1 MSRIAFITLAL
12 GLATA
17 LPIPGAAQ
25 RPSRTATRSRAPR
38 APRAPRPPRPQRA
51 ARASEPAAITIPYQ
65 RFALKNGL
73 TLLVHEDHKAPIV
86 AVNIWY
92 HVGSKNERPGRTGFA
107 HLFEHLMFNG
117 SEHFNDDYFR
127 PFERIGATDQNG
139 TTNNDRTNYFENVPT
154 NAIDVAL
161 WMESDRMG
169 HLLGAIDT
177 AKLNEQ
183 RGVVQNEKRQ
193 GENQPYGKV
202 NLLMTEGTYP
212 AGHPYSWSVI
222 GSMEDLN
229 AASVND
235 VKDWFR
241 TYYGPNNAV
250 IVLAGDITPATAR
263 QKVEQFFGDIPA
275 TPPIAKQ
282 ETWIARRTGS
292 HREIMQDRV
301 PQARIYKE
309 WNIPEYGSADG
320 DYLDLV
326 TDVLAAGKTSRLY
339 KRLVY
344 DEQTATDVNAYV
356 DLREI
361 GGQLVIRATVKP
373 SGELARVERA
383 IDEELARFIQTGPT
397 ASELRRVKTQSR
409 ANFIRGIER
418 IGGFGGKSDV
428 LARNEVFTGSADHYL
443 VTERRI
449 ATATAGD
456 LKSAAARYL
465 SDGDWALE
473 VHPYP
478 TFEAAA
484 TGADR
489 TKLPDAG
496 TPPDARFPAIGRA
509 TLPNGLKIVLAERHS
524 IPQVQLTLLVDAGY
538 AADQFAAPGTASLT
552 LDMLDEGTTRRSAL
566 QISDTL
572 SQLGAQLST
581 SSQLDVSRVALSTL
595 KENVDPA
602 LDIFAD
608 VVLNPSF
615 PQADFQ
621 RQQRQRLAR
630 IQREKVQPVQM
641 ALRVFPQLLYGAN
654 HAYGNPLTGSG
665 TEQSV
670 TQMTRDDLVRFHRTW
685 FKPNHATLVIVGDVS
700 LAEIQPRLTRL
711 FSGWKAGDVPQK
723 NVGTVA
729 DQARPVVYILDR
741 PGAEQSVILAA
752 DLAAPKANPHEYAI
766 EAMTSL
772 LGGQFT
778 SRINMNLREGKH
790 WSYGAFTFIWDARG
804 QRPFIAYAPVQ
815 TDKTKES
822 MIEVDRE
829 LRGILGPRPVAADEL
844 AKAQA
849 NLTLTLPGNWE
860 TMDAVQGSLEQ
871 LVTFGLDDH
880 YYETYAQ
887 RVRALTI
894 PDAAGAAEETIRPDH
909 LVWVVVGDRSKI
921 EAGIRELNF
930 GEIRFLD
937 ADGKPLASR

>member
-1 MSRIAFITLAL
+1 MRSVVLVLTLA
-12 GLATA
+12 A
-17 LPIPGAAQ
+17 LVTPLAAQ
-25 RPSRTATRSRAPR
+25 TPPAPPQRPARAQARPR
-38 APRAPRPPRPQRA
+38 ARPEARAPRPA
-51 ARASEPAAITIPYQ
+51 DIVIPFQ
-65 RFALKNGL
+65 RFVLNNGL

-117 SEHFNDDYFR
+117 SEHFNDDFFR

-139 TTNNDRTNYFENVPT
+139 TTNEDRTNYFENVPT
-154 NAIDVAL
+154 SALDVAL

-169 HLLGAIDT
+169 HLLGAIDQPR
-177 AKLNEQ
+177 LDEQ

-202 NLLMTEGTYP
+202 DLLMTEGTYP
-212 AGHPYSWSVI
+212 VGHPYSWSVI

-229 AASVND
+229 AAKLDD
-235 VKDWFR
+235 VKQWFQ

-250 IVLAGDITPATAR
+250 IVLAGDIDAGTAR
-263 QKVEQFFGDIPA
+263 RKVEQYFGGIPPG
-275 TPPIAKQ
+275 PPITKQDVWVAK
-282 ETWIARRTGS
+282 RTGS
-292 HREIMQDRV
+292 HRQVMQDRV

-309 WNIPEYGSADG
+309 WNIPQFGSADA

-326 TDVLAAGKTSRLY
+326 TDVLAQGKTSRLY
-339 KRLVY
+339 RRLVY
-344 DEQTATDVNAYV
+344 DDQSATDVIAYV

-361 GGQLVIRATVKP
+361 GGQLVIRATAKP
-373 SGELARVERA
+373 GGDLARVERA
-383 IDEELARFIQTGPT
+383 IDEELARFVQAGPT
-397 ASELRRVKTQSR
+397 PSELRRVKTQSR

-428 LARNEVFTGSADHYL
+428 LAMNEVYAGSADHYQ
-443 VTERRI
+443 VTRRRVAA
-449 ATATAGD
+449 ATAAD
-456 LKSAAARYL
+456 LRGAAARWL
-465 SDGDWALE
+465 TDGEFVIE

-478 TFEAAA
+478 SLETTASAV
-484 TGADR
+484 DR
-489 TKLPDAG
+489 SKLPDAG
-496 TPPDARFPAIGRA
+496 TPPEARFPAMARA

-524 IPQVQLTLLVDAGY
+524 IPQVNLALLVDAGY
-538 AADQFAAPGTASLT
+538 AADQFGLPGTASLA
-552 LDMLDEGTTRRSAL
+552 LDMLDEGTTKLTAL

-572 SQLGAQLST
+572 QQLGAQLAT
-581 SSQLDVSRVALSTL
+581 GSQLDVSRVALSVL
-595 KENVDPA
+595 KDNLDPA

-608 VVLNPSF
+608 VILNPSF
-615 PQADFQ
+615 PQADFE

-641 ALRVFPQLLYGAN
+641 ALRVFPRLLYGAG

-665 TEQSV
+665 TEESV
-670 TQMTRDDLVRFHRTW
+670 GRLTREDLARFHRTW

-700 LAEIQPRLTRL
+700 LAEIQPRLARL
-711 FSGWKAGDVPQK
+711 FSRWQAGDVPQK
-723 NVGTVA
+723 NIGTVA
-729 DQARPVVYILDR
+729 DQPKPVVYLIDR

-752 DLAAPKANPHEYAI
+752 DLAPPKANPHENAI
-766 EAMTSL
+766 EVMTSL

-778 SRINMNLREGKH
+778 SRVNMNLREDKH
-790 WSYGAFTFIWDARG
+790 WSYGAFTFTWDARG

-822 MIEVDRE
+822 MVEVDRE
-829 LRGILGPRPVAADEL
+829 LRGILGPRPIQADEL
-844 AKAQA
+844 SKAQA

-860 TMDAVQGSLEQ
+860 TMDAVQGSIEQ

-880 YYETYAQ
+880 YYDSYAQ
-887 RVRALTI
+887 RVRALKVA
-894 PDAAGAAEETIRPDH
+894 DAVAAAQEAIRPDH
-909 LVWVVVGDRSKI
+909 LVWVIVGDRAKI
-921 EAGIRELNF
+921 EQGIRELNF

-937 ADGKPLASR
+937 ADGKPLAVAR

>member
-1 MSRIAFITLAL
+1 MSRLAFLALAL
-12 GLATA
+12 GVAAAFPAT
-17 LPIPGAAQ
+17 AQ
-25 RPSRTATRSRAPR
+25 RPARATRARVRVAVPAPI
-38 APRAPRPPRPQRA
+38 A
-51 ARASEPAAITIPYQ
+51 IPYQ
-65 RFALKNGL
+65 RFVLKNGL

-117 SEHFNDDYFR
+117 SEHFNDDYFQ

-139 TTNNDRTNYFENVPT
+139 TTNEDRTNYFENVPT
-154 NAIDVAL
+154 TALDIAL

-169 HLLGAIDT
+169 HLLGVIDT
-177 AKLNEQ
+177 ARVNEQ

-229 AASVND
+229 AASVDD
-235 VKDWFR
+235 VKEWFR

-250 IVLAGDITPATAR
+250 IVVAGDITPATAR
-263 QKVEQFFGDIPA
+263 QKVEQYFGDIPA

-282 ETWIARRTGS
+282 ETWVARRTGS

-309 WNIPEYGSADG
+309 WNIPEYGSADA

-344 DEQTATDVNAYV
+344 DEQIATDVAAYV

-361 GGQLVIRATVKP
+361 GGQLVIRATAKP
-373 SGELARVERA
+373 GGDLARVERA
-383 IDEELARFIQTGPT
+383 VDEEVARFIQSGPT
-397 ASELRRVKTQSR
+397 AGELRRVKTQSR
-409 ANFIRGIER
+409 ASFIRGIER

-449 ATATAGD
+449 AAATAGD
-456 LKSAAARYL
+456 LKSAAARWL
-465 SDGDWALE
+465 RDGDWTLE

-478 TFEAAA
+478 AFETA
-484 TGADR
+484 GSGVDR
-489 TKLPDAG
+489 TKLPEAG
-496 TPPDARFPAIGRA
+496 TPPDARFPAIARA
-509 TLPNGLKIVLAERHS
+509 TLPNGLKVVLAERHS
-524 IPQVQLTLLVDAGY
+524 IPQVNLTLLVDAGY
-538 AADQFAAPGTASLT
+538 AADQFAAPGTASLA
-552 LDMLDEGTTRRSAL
+552 LDMLDEGTTRRTAL

-572 SQLGAQLST
+572 SQLGAQLFT

-595 KENVDPA
+595 KENLDPA

-641 ALRVFPQLLYGAN
+641 ALRVFPQLLYGTN

-665 TEQSV
+665 TEASV
-670 TQMTRDDLVRFHRTW
+670 SAMTRDDLVRFHRTW

-700 LAEIQPRLTRL
+700 MAEIQPKLARL
-711 FSGWKAGDVPQK
+711 FSRWPGGAVPLK
-723 NVGTVA
+723 NVSTVA
-729 DQARPVVYILDR
+729 DQPRPLVYILDR

-752 DLAAPKANPHEYAI
+752 DLAAPKANAHEYAI

-778 SRINMNLREGKH
+778 SRINMNLREAKH
-790 WSYGAFTFIWDARG
+790 WSYGAFTLIWDARG

-829 LRGILGPRPVAADEL
+829 LRGILGPKPVSADEL
-844 AKAQA
+844 TKAQA
-849 NLTLTLPGNWE
+849 NLTLTLPGTWE

-887 RVRALTI
+887 RVRALTV
-894 PDAAGAAEETIRPDH
+894 PDAAGAAQETIRPDH
-909 LVWVVVGDRSKI
+909 LVWVVVGDRAKI

-937 ADGKPLASR
+937 ADGKPLAAR

>member
-1 MSRIAFITLAL
+1 MSRLAFLALAL
-12 GLATA
+12 GVAAAFPAT
-17 LPIPGAAQ
+17 AQ
-25 RPSRTATRSRAPR
+25 RPA
-38 APRAPRPPRPQRA
+38 RAPRPRVRVA
-51 ARASEPAAITIPYQ
+51 GPAPITIPYQ
-65 RFALKNGL
+65 RFILKNGL

-117 SEHFNDDYFR
+117 SEHFNDDYFQ

-139 TTNNDRTNYFENVPT
+139 TTNEDRTNYFENVPT
-154 NAIDVAL
+154 TALDIAL

-169 HLLGAIDT
+169 HLLGVIDT
-177 AKLNEQ
+177 ARVNEQ
-183 RGVVQNEKRQ
+183 RGVVQNEKRE

-202 NLLMTEGTYP
+202 DLLMTEGTYP

-229 AASVND
+229 AASVDD
-235 VKDWFR
+235 VKEWFR

-250 IVLAGDITPATAR
+250 IVLAGDITPDVAR
-263 QKVEQFFGDIPA
+263 QKVEQYFGDIPA

-282 ETWIARRTGS
+282 ATWIARRTGA
-292 HREIMQDRV
+292 HRELMQDRV

-309 WNIPEYGSADG
+309 WNIPEYGAADA

-344 DEQTATDVNAYV
+344 DEQIATDVSAYV

-361 GGQLVIRATVKP
+361 GGQLVIRATAKP
-373 SGELARVERA
+373 GGDLGRVEHA
-383 IDEELARFIQTGPT
+383 LDQELARFIQSGPT

-443 VTERRI
+443 VTQRRI
-449 ATATAGD
+449 AGATAAD
-456 LKSAAARYL
+456 LKSAAARWL
-465 SDGDWALE
+465 SDGEWALE

-478 TFEAAA
+478 AFEAAA
-484 TGADR
+484 NGADR
-489 TKLPDAG
+489 TKLPEAG
-496 TPPDARFPAIGRA
+496 TPPDARFPAIARA

-524 IPQVQLTLLVDAGY
+524 IPQVNLTLLLDAGY
-538 AADQFAAPGTASLT
+538 AADQFAAPGTASLA
-552 LDMLDEGTTRRSAL
+552 LDMLDEGTTKRTAL

-572 SQLGAQLST
+572 SQLGAQLFT
-581 SSQLDVSRVALSTL
+581 SSQLDVSRVALSSL
-595 KENVDPA
+595 KENLDPA

-641 ALRVFPQLLYGAN
+641 ALRVFPQLLYGTN

-665 TEQSV
+665 TEESV
-670 TQMTRDDLVRFHRTW
+670 SRMTRDDLVRFHRAW

-700 LAEIQPRLTRL
+700 LAEIQPKLSRL
-711 FSGWKAGDVPQK
+711 FSRWQRGDVPQK
-723 NVGTVA
+723 NVSTVA
-729 DQARPVVYILDR
+729 DQQKPLVFILDR

-752 DLAAPKANPHEYAI
+752 DLAPPKANPHEYAI

-778 SRINMNLREGKH
+778 SRVNMNLREAKH
-790 WSYGAFTFIWDARG
+790 WSYGAFTFVWDARG

-829 LRGILGPRPVAADEL
+829 LRGILGPRPVTPDEL

-871 LVTFGLDDH
+871 MVTFGLDDH

-894 PDAAGAAEETIRPDH
+894 PDAATAAQDAIRPDH
-909 LVWVVVGDRSKI
+909 LVWVVVGDRAKI
-921 EAGIRELNF
+921 EPGIRELNF

-937 ADGKPLASR
+937 ADGKPLASRE

>member
-1 MSRIAFITLAL
+1 MSRIAFFTLAL
-12 GLATA
+12 GLV
-17 LPIPGAAQ
+17 AASAPAQ
-25 RPSRTATRSRAPR
+25 QSTQAPARA
-38 APRAPRPPRPQRA
+38 RPPRT
-51 ARASEPAAITIPYQ
+51 ASSAPAAITIPYQ
-65 RFALKNGL
+65 RFVLTNGL
-73 TLLVHEDHKAPIV
+73 TLLVHEDRKAPIV

-117 SEHFNDDYFR
+117 SEHYNDDYFQ

-139 TTNNDRTNYFENVPT
+139 TTNEDRTNYFQNVPT
-154 NAIDVAL
+154 SALDVAL

-169 HLLGAIDT
+169 HLLGAIDL
-177 AKLNEQ
+177 AKLDEQ

-193 GENQPYGKV
+193 GENEPYGKV
-202 NLLMTEGTYP
+202 DILMTEGTYP
-212 AGHPYSWSVI
+212 VGHPYSWSVI
-222 GSMEDLN
+222 GSMADLD
-229 AASVND
+229 AAKLDD
-235 VKDWFR
+235 VKEWFR

-250 IVLAGDITPATAR
+250 IVLAGDIDPETAR
-263 QKVEQFFGDIPA
+263 RKVEQYFGDIPA
-275 TPPIAKQ
+275 APPIAGQ
-282 ETWIARRTGS
+282 DAWIARRTGS
-292 HREIMQDRV
+292 HRQVMQDRV

-309 WNIPEYGSADG
+309 WNIPEYGSADA

-326 TDVLAAGKTSRLY
+326 TDVLAQGKTSRLY

-344 DEQTATDVNAYV
+344 DEQIATDVIAYV

-361 GGQLVIRATVKP
+361 GGQLVIRATARP
-373 SGELARVERA
+373 GGDLARVERA
-383 IDEELARFIQTGPT
+383 INEELARFVQSGPT
-397 ASELRRVKTQSR
+397 ASELRRIKTQSR

-428 LARNEVFTGSADHYL
+428 LARNEVFRGNADHYL
-443 VTERRI
+443 VTQRRLAA
-449 ATATAGD
+449 ATAAD
-456 LKSAAARYL
+456 LRSAAARWL
-465 SDGDWALE
+465 SDGEWVLE

-478 TFEAAA
+478 AFGTTAS
-484 TGADR
+484 GADR
-489 TKLPDAG
+489 SKLPEAG
-496 TPPDARFPAIGRA
+496 TPPEARFPAVARA
-509 TLPNGLKIVLAERHS
+509 TLPNGLKIVLAERRS
-524 IPQVQLTLLVDAGY
+524 IPQVNMTLLVDAGY

-552 LDMLDEGTTRRSAL
+552 LDMLDEGTTRLNAL
-566 QISDTL
+566 RISDTL
-572 SQLGAQLST
+572 LQLGAQLGT
-581 SSQLDVSRVALSTL
+581 GSQLDVSRVVLSTI
-595 KENVDPA
+595 KETLDPA

-641 ALRVFPQLLYGAN
+641 ALRVFPQLLYGTN

-665 TEQSV
+665 TEASV
-670 TQMTRDDLVRFHRTW
+670 SGMTREDLVRFHRTW

-700 LAEIQPRLTRL
+700 LAAIQPKLTRV
-711 FSGWKAGDVPQK
+711 FSRWQSGDVPQK
-723 NVGTVA
+723 NVRTVA
-729 DQARPVVYILDR
+729 DQPRPLIYILDR
-741 PGAEQSVILAA
+741 PGAEQSTILAA
-752 DLAAPKANPHEYAI
+752 NLAAPKANPREYAI

-778 SRINMNLREGKH
+778 SRVNMNLREGKH
-790 WSYGAFTFIWDARG
+790 WSYGAFTLIWDARG

-829 LRGILGPRPVAADEL
+829 LRGILGPRPVTADEL
-844 AKAQA
+844 TKAQA

-860 TMDAVQGSLEQ
+860 TMGAVQGSLEQ
-871 LVTFGLDDH
+871 MVTYGLDDR
-880 YYETYAQ
+880 YFETYAQ
-887 RVRALTI
+887 RVRGLTI
-894 PDAAGAAEETIRPDH
+894 PDAAAAAQETIRPDH

-921 EAGIRELNF
+921 EAGIRELNW

>member
-1 MSRIAFITLAL
+1 MSRIALLALAL
-12 GLATA
+12 GVVAA
-17 LPIPGAAQ
+17 LPAPAQ
-25 RPSRTATRSRAPR
+25 RATRARPR
-38 APRAPRPPRPQRA
+38 
-51 ARASEPAAITIPYQ
+51 ARASARATARSSQPAPIVIPYQ
-65 RFALKNGL
+65 RFVLKNGL

-117 SEHFNDDYFR
+117 SEHFNDDYFQ

-139 TTNNDRTNYFENVPT
+139 TTNEDRTNYFENVPT
-154 NAIDVAL
+154 TALDIAL

-169 HLLGAIDT
+169 HLLGVIDT
-177 AKLNEQ
+177 ARVNEQ

-202 NLLMTEGTYP
+202 DLLMAEATYP
-212 AGHPYSWSVI
+212 PGHPYSWTVI
-222 GSMEDLN
+222 GSMEDLD
-229 AASVND
+229 AAKVDD
-235 VKDWFR
+235 VKEWFR

-250 IVLAGDITPATAR
+250 IVLAGDITPETAR
-263 QKVEQFFGDIPA
+263 QKVEQYFGNIPA

-282 ETWIARRTGS
+282 ETWIAKRTGS
-292 HREIMQDRV
+292 HRQVMQDRV

-309 WNIPEYGSADG
+309 WNIPPFGSQDH
-320 DYLDLV
+320 DYLDQLV
-326 TDVLAAGKTSRLY
+326 TAVLAQGKTSRLY
-339 KRLVY
+339 RRLVY
-344 DEQTATDVNAYV
+344 DEQIATDVVSYV
-356 DLREI
+356 DSREI
-361 GGQLVIRATVKP
+361 GSQFVIRATVKP
-373 SGELARVERA
+373 GGDLTRVERA
-383 IDEELARFIQTGPT
+383 IDAELARFNGSGPT
-397 ASELRRVKTQSR
+397 PSELRRVKTQAR
-409 ANFIRGIER
+409 ANFIRGVER

-428 LARNEVFTGSADHYL
+428 LAINEVYAGNADNYL
-443 VTERRI
+443 VTEQRVAA
-449 ATATAGD
+449 ATAAD
-456 LKSAAARYL
+456 LRGAAARWL
-465 SDGDWALE
+465 SDGDYALE

-478 TFEAAA
+478 ELVASASDV
-484 TGADR
+484 DR
-489 TKLPDAG
+489 SKLPDAG
-496 TPPDARFPAIGRA
+496 TPPDARFPALERA
-509 TLPNGLKIVLAERHS
+509 TLPNGLKIVLAQRHS
-524 IPQVQLTLLVDAGY
+524 IPQVNLALLVDAGY
-538 AADQFAAPGTASLT
+538 AADQFGAPGTASLA
-552 LDMLDEGTTRRSAL
+552 LDMLDEGTTKRTAL

-572 SQLGAQLST
+572 AQLGAQLFT
-581 SSQLDVSRVALSTL
+581 SSQLDISRVGLSTL
-595 KENVDPA
+595 KDNLDPA
-602 LDIFAD
+602 LDIFAE
-608 VVLNPSF
+608 VILHPSF

-630 IQREKVQPVQM
+630 IQREKVQPVSM
-641 ALRVFPQLLYGAN
+641 ALRVFPGLLYGAR

-670 TQMTRDDLVRFHRTW
+670 SAMTRDDLARFQRTW

-700 LAEIQPRLTRL
+700 LREIQPKLTRL
-711 FSGWKAGDVPQK
+711 FSGWPSGDVPQK
-723 NVGTVA
+723 NIGTVL
-729 DQARPVVYILDR
+729 DQPKPIVYILDR

-766 EAMTSL
+766 ESMTSL

-778 SRINMNLREGKH
+778 SRVNMNLREAKH

-822 MIEVDRE
+822 MVEVDRE
-829 LRGILGPRPVAADEL
+829 LRGILGSRPIDAGEL
-844 AKAQA
+844 SKAQA

-860 TMDAVQGSLEQ
+860 TMDAVAGSIEQ
-871 LVTFGLDDH
+871 LVTFGLDDR
-880 YYETYAQ
+880 YFDTYAQ
-887 RVRALTI
+887 RIRSLTI
-894 PDAAGAAEETIRPDH
+894 PDATTAAAETIRPDH

>member
-1 MSRIAFITLAL
+1 MRRMALQTLLL
-12 GLATA
+12 GFVAASTM
-17 LPIPGAAQ
+17 PAQ
-25 RPSRTATRSRAPR
+25 RPPQKPHATQTRGS
-38 APRAPRPPRPQRA
+38 A
-51 ARASEPAAITIPYQ
+51 AQPAAITIPYQ
-65 RFALKNGL
+65 RFILKNGL

-117 SEHFNDDYFR
+117 SEHFNDDYFQ

-139 TTNNDRTNYFENVPT
+139 TTNEDRTNYFENVPT
-154 NAIDVAL
+154 TALDIAL

-169 HLLGAIDT
+169 HLLGVIDT
-177 AKLNEQ
+177 GRVNEQ
-183 RGVVQNEKRQ
+183 RGVVQNEKRE

-202 NLLMTEGTYP
+202 DLLMTEGTYP

-229 AASVND
+229 AASVDD
-235 VKDWFR
+235 VKEWFR

-250 IVLAGDITPATAR
+250 IVLAGDITPDVAR
-263 QKVEQFFGDIPA
+263 QKVEQYFGDIPA

-282 ETWIARRTGS
+282 ATWIARRTGA
-292 HREIMQDRV
+292 HRELMQDRV

-309 WNIPEYGSADG
+309 WNVPEYGAADA

-344 DEQTATDVNAYV
+344 DEQIATDVSAYV

-361 GGQLVIRATVKP
+361 GGQLVIRATAKP
-373 SGELARVERA
+373 GGDLGRVEHA
-383 IDEELARFIQTGPT
+383 IDQELARFIQSGPT

-428 LARNEVFTGSADHYL
+428 LARNEVFTGSAAHYL
-443 VTERRI
+443 VTQRRI
-449 ATATAGD
+449 AGATAAD
-456 LKSAAARYL
+456 LKSAAARWL
-465 SDGDWALE
+465 SDGEWALE

-478 TFEAAA
+478 AFEAAA
-484 TGADR
+484 NGADR
-489 TKLPDAG
+489 TKLPEAG
-496 TPPDARFPAIGRA
+496 TPTGARFPAIARA

-524 IPQVQLTLLVDAGY
+524 IPQVNLTLLLDAGF
-538 AADQFAAPGTASLT
+538 AADQFSAPGTASLA
-552 LDMLDEGTTRRSAL
+552 LDMLVEGTVKRTAL

-572 SQLGAQLST
+572 SQLG
-581 SSQLDVSRVALSTL
+581 VPRVALSSL
-595 KENVDPA
+595 KENLDPA

-641 ALRVFPQLLYGAN
+641 ALRVFPQLLYGTN

-665 TEQSV
+665 TEASV
-670 TQMTRDDLVRFHRTW
+670 SGMTRDDLVRFHRSW
-685 FKPNHATLVIVGDVS
+685 FKPNHATLVVVGDVS
-700 LAEIQPRLTRL
+700 MAEIQPKLTRL
-711 FSGWKAGDVPQK
+711 FSRWQAGVVPQK
-723 NVGTVA
+723 NVSTVA
-729 DQARPVVYILDR
+729 DQPRPLVYILDR

-752 DLAAPKANPHEYAI
+752 DLAAPKANPREYAI
-766 EAMTSL
+766 DAMTSL

-778 SRINMNLREGKH
+778 PRVNMNLREG
-790 WSYGAFTFIWDARG
+790 
-804 QRPFIAYAPVQ
+804 
-815 TDKTKES
+815 
-822 MIEVDRE
+822 
-829 LRGILGPRPVAADEL
+829 
-844 AKAQA
+844 
-849 NLTLTLPGNWE
+849 
-860 TMDAVQGSLEQ
+860 
-871 LVTFGLDDH
+871 
-880 YYETYAQ
+880 
-887 RVRALTI
+887 
-894 PDAAGAAEETIRPDH
+894 
-909 LVWVVVGDRSKI
+909 
-921 EAGIRELNF
+921 
-930 GEIRFLD
+930 
-937 ADGKPLASR
+937 

>member
-1 MSRIAFITLAL
+1 MSRIAFWTLAL

-17 LPIPGAAQ
+17 LPTPGTAQ
-25 RPSRTATRSRAPR
+25 RPSRIATR
-38 APRAPRPPRPQRA
+38 RPA
-51 ARASEPAAITIPYQ
+51 ARSSAPAPITIPYQ
-65 RFALKNGL
+65 RFVLKNGL

-117 SEHFNDDYFR
+117 SEHFNDDYFQ

-139 TTNNDRTNYFENVPT
+139 TTNEDRTNYFENVPT
-154 NAIDVAL
+154 NALDVAL

-177 AKLNEQ
+177 AKVNEQ

-202 NLLMTEGTYP
+202 DNLMTEGTYP
-212 AGHPYSWSVI
+212 AGHPYSWTVI

-229 AASVND
+229 AASVED
-235 VKDWFR
+235 VKQWFR

-250 IVLAGDITPATAR
+250 IVLAGDITPETAR

-282 ETWIARRTGS
+282 ETWIAPRTGS

-309 WNIPEYGSADG
+309 WNIPEYGSADA

-344 DEQTATDVNAYV
+344 DEQIATDVAAYV

-361 GGQLVIRATVKP
+361 GGQLVIRATAKP
-373 SGELARVERA
+373 GGDLARVERA

-449 ATATAGD
+449 AAATAGD
-456 LKSAAARYL
+456 LKSAATRWL
-465 SDGDWALE
+465 RDGEWVLE

-478 TFEAAA
+478 TFETAAS
-484 TGADR
+484 GADR

-496 TPPDARFPAIGRA
+496 TPPDARFPAIARA
-509 TLPNGLKIVLAERHS
+509 ALPNGLKIVLAERHS

-538 AADQFAAPGTASLT
+538 AADQFAAPGTASLA
-552 LDMLDEGTTRRSAL
+552 LDMLDEGTTRRTAL

-572 SQLGAQLST
+572 SQLGAQLFT

-595 KENVDPA
+595 KENLDPA
-602 LDIFAD
+602 LDVFAD
-608 VVLNPSF
+608 VLLNPSF

-641 ALRVFPQLLYGAN
+641 ALRVFPQLLYGAK

-665 TEQSV
+665 TEASV
-670 TQMTRDDLVRFHRTW
+670 SAMTRDDLARFHRTW

-700 LAEIQPRLTRL
+700 MAEIQPKLTRL
-711 FSGWKAGDVPQK
+711 FSSWRSGDVPQK
-723 NVGTVA
+723 NVSTVA
-729 DQARPVVYILDR
+729 DQPRPLVYILDR

-752 DLAAPKANPHEYAI
+752 DLAAPKANPREYAI

-778 SRINMNLREGKH
+778 SRVNMNLREAKH

-829 LRGILGPRPVAADEL
+829 LRGILGPRPVTADEL

-894 PDAAGAAEETIRPDH
+894 PDAAGAAQETIRPDH
-909 LVWVVVGDRSKI
+909 LVWVIVGDRSKI

-930 GEIRFLD
+930 GEIKFLD
-937 ADGKPLASR
+937 ADGKPLAAR

>member
-1 MSRIAFITLAL
+1 MSRMAFVAL
-12 GLATA
+12 SLGVAA
-17 LPIPGAAQ
+17 AFPAPGAAQ
-25 RPSRTATRSRAPR
+25 RPSRPVSRARVQRPAR
-38 APRAPRPPRPQRA
+38 APERAPIA
-51 ARASEPAAITIPYQ
+51 IPYQ
-65 RFALKNGL
+65 RFVLKNGL

-117 SEHFNDDYFR
+117 SEHFNDDYFQ

-139 TTNNDRTNYFENVPT
+139 TTNEDRTNYFENVPT
-154 NAIDVAL
+154 SALDIAL

-169 HLLGAIDT
+169 HLLGVIDT
-177 AKLNEQ
+177 ARVNEQ

-193 GENQPYGKV
+193 GENEPFGKV
-202 NLLMTEGTYP
+202 DLLMTEATYP

-229 AASVND
+229 AASVDD
-235 VKDWFR
+235 VKEWFR

-250 IVLAGDITPATAR
+250 IVLAGDITPDIAR
-263 QKVEQFFGDIPA
+263 QKVEQYFGDIPA

-282 ETWIARRTGS
+282 ATWIAKRTGS
-292 HREIMQDRV
+292 HRELMQDRV

-309 WNIPEYGSADG
+309 WNIPEYGAADA

-344 DEQTATDVNAYV
+344 DEQTATDVSAYV

-361 GGQLVIRATVKP
+361 GGQLVIRATAKP
-373 SGELARVERA
+373 GGDLGRVERA
-383 IDEELARFIQTGPT
+383 IDQELARFIQSGPT

-443 VTERRI
+443 VTQRRI
-449 ATATAGD
+449 ATATAAD
-456 LKSAAARYL
+456 LKSAASRWL
-465 SDGDWALE
+465 SDGEFALE

-478 TFEAAA
+478 AFEAAA
-484 TGADR
+484 SGADR
-489 TKLPDAG
+489 TKLPEAG
-496 TPPDARFPAIGRA
+496 TPPDARFPAIARA

-524 IPQVQLTLLVDAGY
+524 IPQVNLTLLLDAGY
-538 AADQFAAPGTASLT
+538 AADQFAAPGTASLA
-552 LDMLDEGTTRRSAL
+552 LDMLDEGTTKRTAL

-572 SQLGAQLST
+572 SQLGAQLFT
-581 SSQLDVSRVALSTL
+581 SSQLDVSRVALSSL
-595 KENVDPA
+595 KENLDPA

-641 ALRVFPQLLYGAN
+641 ALRVFPQLLYGTN

-665 TEQSV
+665 TEESV
-670 TQMTRDDLVRFHRTW
+670 SRMTRDDLVRFHRTW

-700 LAEIQPRLTRL
+700 LAEIQPKLARL
-711 FSGWKAGDVPQK
+711 FSRWQRGEVPQK

-729 DQARPVVYILDR
+729 DQQKPLVYILDR

-752 DLAAPKANPHEYAI
+752 DLAPPKANPHEYAI

-778 SRINMNLREGKH
+778 SRINMNLREAKH
-790 WSYGAFTFIWDARG
+790 WSYGAFTFVWDARG

-829 LRGILGPRPVAADEL
+829 LRGILGPRPVTADEL

-871 LVTFGLDDH
+871 MVTFGLDDH

-894 PDAAGAAEETIRPDH
+894 PDASGAAQEAIRPDH
-909 LVWVVVGDRSKI
+909 LVWVVVGDRAKI
-921 EAGIRELNF
+921 EPGIRELNF

>member
-17 LPIPGAAQ
+17 LPTPGTAQ
-25 RPSRTATRSRAPR
+25 RPARAATRRPAARTAAP
-38 APRAPRPPRPQRA
+38 A
-51 ARASEPAAITIPYQ
+51 APAAITIPYQ
-65 RFALKNGL
+65 RFVLKNGL

-117 SEHFNDDYFR
+117 SEHFNDDYFQ

-139 TTNNDRTNYFENVPT
+139 TTNEDRTNYFENVPT
-154 NAIDVAL
+154 NALDVAL

-169 HLLGAIDT
+169 HLVGVIDT
-177 AKLNEQ
+177 ARVNEQ

-193 GENQPYGKV
+193 GENEPYGKV
-202 NLLMTEGTYP
+202 DEVLTEGAYP
-212 AGHPYSWSVI
+212 PGHPYSWTVI

-229 AASVND
+229 AASVED
-235 VKDWFR
+235 VKNWFR

-250 IVLAGDITPATAR
+250 IVLAGDITPDVAR
-263 QKVEQFFGDIPA
+263 QKVEQYFGDIPA

-282 ETWIARRTGS
+282 STWIAKRTGT

-301 PQARIYKE
+301 PQARIYKQ
-309 WNIPEYGSADG
+309 WNIPEFGSADG

-344 DEQTATDVNAYV
+344 DEQIATDVIAFV

-361 GGQLVIRATVKP
+361 AGGLLIRATAKP
-373 SGELARVERA
+373 GGDLNRIERA
-383 IDEELARFIQTGPT
+383 IDDELAKFIRTGPT
-397 ASELRRVKTQSR
+397 PSELRRVKTQNR

-428 LARNEVFTGSADHYL
+428 LAINEVYAGSADHYQ
-443 VTERRI
+443 VTRQHI
-449 ATATAGD
+449 AGATAAD
-456 LKSAAARYL
+456 LRSAAARWL
-465 SDGDWALE
+465 SDGDLVVE

-478 TFEAAA
+478 SYDVVAS
-484 TGADR
+484 GADR
-489 TKLPDAG
+489 SKLPDAG
-496 TPPDARFPAIGRA
+496 TPPDARFPQVARA

-524 IPQVQLTLLVDAGY
+524 IPQVNLTLLLDAGY
-538 AADQFAAPGTASLT
+538 AADQFASPGTARMA
-552 LDMLDEGTTRRSAL
+552 LDMLDEGTTRRNAL

-572 SQLGAQLST
+572 SQLGAQLFT
-581 SSQLDVSRVALSTL
+581 SSQLDVSRVALSAMKDKL
-595 KENVDPA
+595 DPA

-608 VVLNPSF
+608 VVLNPAF

-621 RQQRQRLAR
+621 RQQRQTLAR

-665 TEQSV
+665 TEASV
-670 TQMTRDDLVRFHRTW
+670 SAMTRDDLVRFHRTW
-685 FKPNHATLVIVGDVS
+685 FKPNHATLVIVGDIT
-700 LAEIQPRLTRL
+700 LAEIQPKLARL
-711 FSGWKAGDVPQK
+711 FSGWKAGEVPQK
-723 NVGTVA
+723 NVSTVA
-729 DQARPVVYILDR
+729 DQPRPLVYILDR

-752 DLAAPKANPHEYAI
+752 DLAPPKANQHEYAI

-778 SRINMNLREGKH
+778 SRVNMNLREAKH
-790 WSYGAFTFIWDARG
+790 WSYGSFTFVWDARG

-829 LRGILGPRPVAADEL
+829 LRGILGPKPVTADEL

-871 LVTFGLDDH
+871 MVTFGLDDH
-880 YYETYAQ
+880 YFETYAQ
-887 RVRALTI
+887 RIRALTI
-894 PDAAGAAEETIRPDH
+894 PDAAGAAQEAIRPDH
-909 LVWVVVGDRSKI
+909 LVWVVVGDRAKI

-937 ADGKPLASR
+937 ADGKPLAAR

>member
-1 MSRIAFITLAL
+1 MSRIAFVALAL

-17 LPIPGAAQ
+17 LPAPGTAQ
-25 RPSRTATRSRAPR
+25 RPSRTATRSR
-38 APRAPRPPRPQRA
+38 PQRA
-51 ARASEPAAITIPYQ
+51 ARASAPAPITIPYQ
-65 RFALKNGL
+65 RFVLKNGL

-117 SEHFNDDYFR
+117 SEHFNDDYFQ

-139 TTNNDRTNYFENVPT
+139 TTNEDRTNYFENVPT
-154 NAIDVAL
+154 NALDVAL

-177 AKLNEQ
+177 AKVNEQ

-202 NLLMTEGTYP
+202 DDLMTEGTYP
-212 AGHPYSWSVI
+212 AGHPYSWTVI
-222 GSMEDLN
+222 GSMADLN
-229 AASVND
+229 AASVED
-235 VKDWFR
+235 VKEWFR

-250 IVLAGDITPATAR
+250 IALAGDITPETAR
-263 QKVEQFFGDIPA
+263 QKVEQFFGDIAA

-282 ETWIARRTGS
+282 STWIARRTGS

-309 WNIPEYGSADG
+309 WNIPEYGSADA

-344 DEQTATDVNAYV
+344 DEQIATDVNAYV

-361 GGQLVIRATVKP
+361 GGQLVVRATAKP
-373 SGELARVERA
+373 GGDLTRVERA
-383 IDEELARFIQTGPT
+383 IDAELARFIQTGPT

-409 ANFIRGIER
+409 ANFIRGVER

-443 VTERRI
+443 VTRRRI
-449 ATATAGD
+449 AAATAGD
-456 LKSAAARYL
+456 LKSAAARWL
-465 SDGDWALE
+465 SDGEWVLE

-478 TFEAAA
+478 TFETAAS
-484 TGADR
+484 GADR
-489 TKLPDAG
+489 SKLPDAG
-496 TPPDARFPAIGRA
+496 TPPDARFPAIARA

-524 IPQVQLTLLVDAGY
+524 IPQVQLTLLLDAGY
-538 AADQFAAPGTASLT
+538 AADQFAAPGTASLA
-552 LDMLDEGTTRRSAL
+552 LDMLDEGTTRRTAL

-572 SQLGAQLST
+572 SQLGAQLFT

-595 KENVDPA
+595 KENLDPA

-665 TEQSV
+665 TEASV
-670 TQMTRDDLVRFHRTW
+670 SGMTRDDLVRFQRTW

-700 LAEIQPRLTRL
+700 LAEIQPKLTRL
-711 FSGWKAGDVPQK
+711 FSGWRAGEVPQK
-723 NVGTVA
+723 NVSTVP
-729 DQARPVVYILDR
+729 DQPRPLVYILDR

-752 DLAAPKANPHEYAI
+752 DLAAPKANAREYAI

-778 SRINMNLREGKH
+778 SRVNMNLREAKH

-822 MIEVDRE
+822 MIEVDKE
-829 LRGILGPRPVAADEL
+829 LRGILGPRPVTADEL

-894 PDAAGAAEETIRPDH
+894 PDAAGAAQETIRPDH

>member
-1 MSRIAFITLAL
+1 MSRIALVSCAL
-12 GLATA
+12 GLAVA
-17 LPIPGAAQ
+17 LPAPAQ
-25 RPSRTATRSRAPR
+25 QSTRAPAR
-38 APRAPRPPRPQRA
+38 ARPPRT
-51 ARASEPAAITIPYQ
+51 ASSAPAAITIPYQ
-65 RFALKNGL
+65 RFVLTNGL
-73 TLLVHEDHKAPIV
+73 TLLVHEDRKAPIV

-117 SEHFNDDYFR
+117 SEHYNDDYFQ

-139 TTNNDRTNYFENVPT
+139 TTNEDRTNYFQNVPT
-154 NAIDVAL
+154 SALDVAL

-169 HLLGAIDT
+169 HLLGAIDL
-177 AKLNEQ
+177 AKLDEQ

-193 GENQPYGKV
+193 GENEPYGKV
-202 NLLMTEGTYP
+202 DILMTEGTYP
-212 AGHPYSWSVI
+212 VGHPYSWSVI
-222 GSMEDLN
+222 GSMADLD
-229 AASVND
+229 AAKLDD
-235 VKDWFR
+235 VKEWFR
-241 TYYGPNNAV
+241 AYYGPNNAV
-250 IVLAGDITPATAR
+250 IVLAGDIDPETAR
-263 QKVEQFFGDIPA
+263 RKVEQYFGDIPA
-275 TPPIAKQ
+275 APPIAKQ
-282 ETWIARRTGS
+282 DTWIARRTGS
-292 HREIMQDRV
+292 HRQAMQDRV
-301 PQARIYKE
+301 PQARLYKE
-309 WNIPEYGSADG
+309 WNIAEYGSADA

-326 TDVLAAGKTSRLY
+326 TDVLAQGKTSRLY

-344 DEQTATDVNAYV
+344 DEQIATDVIAYV

-361 GGQLVIRATVKP
+361 GGQLVIRATAKP
-373 SGELARVERA
+373 GGDLARVERA
-383 IDEELARFIQTGPT
+383 INEELARLIQSGPT
-397 ASELRRVKTQSR
+397 AGELRRIKTQSR

-428 LARNEVFTGSADHYL
+428 LARNEVFKGNADHHL
-443 VTERRI
+443 VTQRRI
-449 ATATAGD
+449 ASATAAD
-456 LKSAAARYL
+456 LRSAAARWL
-465 SDGDWALE
+465 SDGEWVLE

-478 TFEAAA
+478 AFGTTAS
-484 TGADR
+484 GADR
-489 TKLPDAG
+489 SKLPEAG
-496 TPPDARFPAIGRA
+496 TPPEARFPAVARA
-509 TLPNGLKIVLAERHS
+509 TLPNGLKIVLAERRS
-524 IPQVQLTLLVDAGY
+524 IPQVNMTLLVDAGY

-552 LDMLDEGTTRRSAL
+552 LDMLDEGTTRLNAL

-572 SQLGAQLST
+572 LQLGAQLGT
-581 SSQLDVSRVALSTL
+581 GSQLDVSRVVLSTI
-595 KENVDPA
+595 KETLDPA

-641 ALRVFPQLLYGAN
+641 ALRVFPQLLYGTN

-665 TEQSV
+665 TEASV
-670 TQMTRDDLVRFHRTW
+670 SGMTREDLVRFHRTW

-700 LAEIQPRLTRL
+700 LAAIQPKLTRV
-711 FSGWKAGDVPQK
+711 FSRWQSGDVPQK
-723 NVGTVA
+723 NVRTVA
-729 DQARPVVYILDR
+729 DQPRPLIYILDR
-741 PGAEQSVILAA
+741 PGAEQSTILAA
-752 DLAAPKANPHEYAI
+752 NLAAPKANPREYAI

-778 SRINMNLREGKH
+778 SRVNMNLREGKH
-790 WSYGAFTFIWDARG
+790 WSYGAFTLIWDARG

-829 LRGILGPRPVAADEL
+829 LRGILGPRPVTADEL
-844 AKAQA
+844 TKAQA

-860 TMDAVQGSLEQ
+860 TMGAVQGSLEQ
-871 LVTFGLDDH
+871 MVTYGLDDR
-880 YYETYAQ
+880 YFETYAQ
-887 RVRALTI
+887 RVRGLTI
-894 PDAAGAAEETIRPDH
+894 PDAAAAAQETIRPDH

-921 EAGIRELNF
+921 EAGIRELNW

>member
-1 MSRIAFITLAL
+1 MSRIAFVALAL

-17 LPIPGAAQ
+17 LPAPGTAQ
-25 RPSRTATRSRAPR
+25 RPSRTATRA
-38 APRAPRPPRPQRA
+38 RPQRA
-51 ARASEPAAITIPYQ
+51 ASASAPAPITIPYQ
-65 RFALKNGL
+65 RFVLKNGL

-117 SEHFNDDYFR
+117 SEHFNDDYFQ

-154 NAIDVAL
+154 TALDVAL

-177 AKLNEQ
+177 LKLNEQ

-202 NLLMTEGTYP
+202 NMLMTEGTYP

-222 GSMEDLN
+222 GSMEDLD
-229 AASVND
+229 AAKLDD
-235 VKDWFR
+235 VKEWFR

-250 IVLAGDITPATAR
+250 IVLAGDITAEIAR
-263 QKVEQFFGDIPA
+263 QKVERFFGDIPA

-282 ETWIARRTGS
+282 DVWISRRTGS
-292 HREIMQDRV
+292 HREVMQDRV
-301 PQARIYKE
+301 PQGRIYKE
-309 WNIPEYGSADG
+309 WNIPQFGSGDG

-344 DEQTATDVNAYV
+344 DEQVATDVVAYV

-361 GGQLVIRATVKP
+361 GGQLVIRATAKP
-373 SGELARVERA
+373 GGDLARVERA
-383 IDEELARFIQTGPT
+383 IDEELARFIKSGPT

-428 LARNEVFTGSADHYL
+428 LAVNEVYAGSADHYQ
-443 VTERRI
+443 VTRQRI
-449 ATATAGD
+449 AAATAAN
-456 LKSAAARYL
+456 LQSAAARWL
-465 SDGDWALE
+465 TDGDWTLE

-484 TGADR
+484 NGADR
-489 TKLPDAG
+489 TKLPDVG
-496 TPPDARFPAIGRA
+496 TPPDARFPAIARA

-524 IPQVQLTLLVDAGY
+524 IPQVNLTLLVDAGY
-538 AADQFAAPGTASLT
+538 AADQFAAPGTASLA
-552 LDMLDEGTTRRSAL
+552 LDMLDEGTTRRTAL

-572 SQLGAQLST
+572 SQLGANLGT
-581 SSQLDVSRVALSTL
+581 GSQLDVSSVQLSTL
-595 KENVDPA
+595 KENLDPS

-665 TEQSV
+665 TEASV
-670 TQMTRDDLVRFHRTW
+670 SGMTRDDLVRFHRTW

-700 LAEIQPRLTRL
+700 MAEIQPKLTRL
-711 FSGWKAGDVPQK
+711 FSRWQGGDVPQK
-723 NVGTVA
+723 NVSTVA
-729 DQARPVVYILDR
+729 DQPRPLVYILDR
-741 PGAEQSVILAA
+741 PGAEQSIIFAA
-752 DLAAPKANPHEYAI
+752 DLAPPKANPREYAI

-790 WSYGAFTFIWDARG
+790 WSYGAFTLVWDARG

-829 LRGILGPRPVAADEL
+829 LRGILGPRPVTADEL

-894 PDAAGAAEETIRPDH
+894 PDAAGAAQEAIRPDH
-909 LVWVVVGDRSKI
+909 LVWVVVGDRAKI

-937 ADGKPLASR
+937 ADGKPLASRE

>member
-1 MSRIAFITLAL
+1 VTLAL
-12 GLATA
+12 GLVAT
-17 LPIPGAAQ
+17 LPAPSGAQ
-25 RPSRTATRSRAPR
+25 RPSRTPARSRAVP
-38 APRAPRPPRPQRA
+38 PQRA
-51 ARASEPAAITIPYQ
+51 TRVAEAAPPAIVIPYQ
-65 RFALKNGL
+65 RFVLKNGL
-73 TLLVHEDHKAPIV
+73 TLLAHEDHKAPIV

-117 SEHFNDDYFR
+117 SEHFNDDYFQ

-154 NAIDVAL
+154 TALDVAL

-169 HLLGAIDT
+169 HLLGAIDS

-202 NLLMTEGTYP
+202 NMLMTEGTYP

-222 GSMEDLN
+222 GSMEDLD
-229 AASVND
+229 AAKLDD
-235 VKDWFR
+235 VKQWFR

-250 IVLAGDITPATAR
+250 IVLAGDIDVETAR
-263 QKVEQFFGDIPA
+263 RKVEQFFGDIPA

-282 ETWIARRTGS
+282 DVWIARRTGS
-292 HREIMQDRV
+292 HRQAMQDRV

-309 WNIPEYGSADG
+309 WNIPQFGSADG

-344 DEQTATDVNAYV
+344 DEQTATDVAAYV

-361 GGQLVIRATVKP
+361 GGQLVIRATAKP
-373 SGELARVERA
+373 GGDLARVERA
-383 IDEELARFIQTGPT
+383 ITEELARFIQTGPT

-409 ANFIRGIER
+409 ASFIRGIER

-428 LARNEVFTGSADHYL
+428 LAANEVYAGNADHYQ
-443 VTERRI
+443 VTRQRI
-449 ATATAGD
+449 AAATAAD
-456 LKSAAARYL
+456 LKSAAARWL
-465 SDGDWALE
+465 ADGDWTLE

-478 TFEAAA
+478 EFGTTAS
-484 TGADR
+484 GADR
-489 TKLPDAG
+489 SKLPDAG
-496 TPPDARFPAIGRA
+496 TPPAARFPAIARA

-524 IPQVQLTLLVDAGY
+524 IPQVNLTLLVDAGY
-538 AADQFAAPGTASLT
+538 AADQFASPGTASLA
-552 LDMLDEGTTRRSAL
+552 LDMLDEGTTRRTAL

-572 SQLGAQLST
+572 SQLGATLGT
-581 SSQLDVSRVALSTL
+581 GSQLDVSSVSLSAL
-595 KENVDPA
+595 KENLDPS

-608 VVLNPSF
+608 VVLDPAF

-641 ALRVFPQLLYGAN
+641 ALRVFPQLLYGTN

-665 TEQSV
+665 TEASV
-670 TQMTRDDLVRFHRTW
+670 SHMTRDDLVRFHRTW

-700 LAEIQPRLTRL
+700 LAEIQPRLARL
-711 FSGWKAGDVPQK
+711 FSRWQAGDVPQK
-723 NVGTVA
+723 NVSTVA
-729 DQARPVVYILDR
+729 DQPRPLVYILDR

-778 SRINMNLREGKH
+778 SRVNMNLREDKH
-790 WSYGAFTFIWDARG
+790 WSYGAFTFVWDARG

-829 LRGILGPRPVAADEL
+829 LRGILGPKPIAADEL

-871 LVTFGLDDH
+871 LVTYGLDDH

-894 PDAAGAAEETIRPDH
+894 PDATTAAQEAIRPDH
-909 LVWVVVGDRSKI
+909 LVWVVVGDRAKI

-937 ADGKPLASR
+937 ADGKPLAARD

>member
-1 MSRIAFITLAL
+1 MSRTLLVPLLL
-12 GLATA
+12 GSVAAAT
-17 LPIPGAAQ
+17 LPAQ
-25 RPSRTATRSRAPR
+25 RPARSTWARA
-38 APRAPRPPRPQRA
+38 RA
-51 ARASEPAAITIPYQ
+51 AEPAPITIPYQ
-65 RFALKNGL
+65 RFTLKNGL

-117 SEHFNDDYFR
+117 SEHFNDDYFQ

-154 NAIDVAL
+154 TALDVAL

-177 AKLNEQ
+177 LKLNEQ

-202 NLLMTEGTYP
+202 NMLMTEGTYP
-212 AGHPYSWSVI
+212 AGDPYSWSVI
-222 GSMEDLN
+222 GSMEDLD
-229 AASVND
+229 AAKLDD
-235 VKDWFR
+235 VKQWFR

-250 IVLAGDITPATAR
+250 IVLAGDITPETAR

-282 ETWIARRTGS
+282 DVWIARRTGS

-301 PQARIYKE
+301 PQGRIYKE
-309 WNIPEYGSADG
+309 WNIPQFGSVDG

-344 DEQTATDVNAYV
+344 DEQIATDVAAYV

-361 GGQLVIRATVKP
+361 AGQLVIRATAKP
-373 SGELARVERA
+373 GGDLARVERA

-397 ASELRRVKTQSR
+397 PSELRRVKTQNR
-409 ANFIRGIER
+409 AGFIRGVER

-428 LARNEVFTGSADHYL
+428 LAMNEVYAGNADHYQI
-443 VTERRI
+443 TRQRTAS
-449 ATATAGD
+449 ATAAD
-456 LKSAAARYL
+456 LRSAAARWL
-465 SDGDWALE
+465 SDGDLVVE
-473 VHPYP
+473 VRPYP
-478 TFEAAA
+478 AYDVVAS
-484 TGADR
+484 GADR
-489 TKLPDAG
+489 SKLPAAG
-496 TPPDARFPAIGRA
+496 TPPDARFPAIARA

-524 IPQVQLTLLVDAGY
+524 IPQVNLTLLMDAGY
-538 AADQFAAPGTASLT
+538 AADQFATPGTASLT
-552 LDMLDEGTTRRSAL
+552 LDMLDEGTRTRTAL

-581 SSQLDVSRVALSTL
+581 GSQLDVSSVSLSTL
-595 KENVDPA
+595 KDNLDPA

-608 VVLNPSF
+608 VILNPSF

-621 RQQRQRLAR
+621 RQQRQRIAR

-641 ALRVFPQLLYGAN
+641 ALRVFPQLLYGAK

-665 TEQSV
+665 TEESV
-670 TQMTRDDLVRFHRTW
+670 TRMTRDDLVRFHRTW
-685 FKPNHATLVIVGDVS
+685 FKPNHATLVVVGDIS
-700 LAEIQPRLTRL
+700 LAEIQPKLARS
-711 FSGWKAGDVPQK
+711 FSGWQAGDVPQK
-723 NVGTVA
+723 NVSTVA
-729 DQARPVVYILDR
+729 DQPRPLVYILDR
-741 PGAEQSVILAA
+741 PGSEQSIIFAA
-752 DLAAPKANPHEYAI
+752 DLAPPKANQHEYAI

-778 SRINMNLREGKH
+778 SRVNMNLREDKH
-790 WSYGAFTFIWDARG
+790 WSYGAFTLVWDARG

-829 LRGILGPRPVAADEL
+829 LRGILGPKPIAADEL

-871 LVTFGLDDH
+871 LVTYGLDDH

-894 PDAAGAAEETIRPDH
+894 PDATTAAQDAIRPDH

-930 GEIRFLD
+930 GEVRFLD

>member
-1 MSRIAFITLAL
+1 MSRTLLVPLLL
-12 GLATA
+12 GFVAAAT
-17 LPIPGAAQ
+17 LPAQ
-25 RPSRTATRSRAPR
+25 RPARSTRARA
-38 APRAPRPPRPQRA
+38 RA
-51 ARASEPAAITIPYQ
+51 AEPAPITIPYQ
-65 RFALKNGL
+65 RFTLKNGL

-117 SEHFNDDYFR
+117 SEHFNDDYFQ

-154 NAIDVAL
+154 NALDVAL

-177 AKLNEQ
+177 LKLNEQ

-235 VKDWFR
+235 VKEWFR

-250 IVLAGDITPATAR
+250 MVLAGDITPETAR
-263 QKVEQFFGDIPA
+263 QKAEQFFGDIPA

-282 ETWIARRTGS
+282 ATWIARRTGS

-344 DEQTATDVNAYV
+344 DEQIATDVVAYV

-361 GGQLVIRATVKP
+361 GGQLVIRATAKP
-373 SGELARVERA
+373 GGDLARVERA
-383 IDEELARFIQTGPT
+383 IDEELGRFIRTGPT
-397 ASELRRVKTQSR
+397 PGELRRVKTQSR

-428 LARNEVFTGSADHYL
+428 LAINEV
-443 VTERRI
+443 
-449 ATATAGD
+449 
-456 LKSAAARYL
+456 
-465 SDGDWALE
+465 
-473 VHPYP
+473 
-478 TFEAAA
+478 
-484 TGADR
+484 
-489 TKLPDAG
+489 
-496 TPPDARFPAIGRA
+496 
-509 TLPNGLKIVLAERHS
+509 
-524 IPQVQLTLLVDAGY
+524 Y

-552 LDMLDEGTTRRSAL
+552 LDMLDEGTTKRTAL

-572 SQLGAQLST
+572 SQLGAVLST
-581 SSQLDVSRVALSTL
+581 GSQLDVSSVSLSTL
-595 KENVDPA
+595 KDNLDPA

-608 VVLNPSF
+608 VILNPSF

-630 IQREKVQPVQM
+630 IRREKVQPVQM

-665 TEQSV
+665 TEESV
-670 TQMTRDDLVRFHRTW
+670 TRMRRDDLVRFHRTW
-685 FKPNHATLVIVGDVS
+685 FKPNHATLVVVGDIA
-700 LAEIQPRLTRL
+700 LAEIQPRLARL
-711 FSGWKAGDVPQK
+711 FSRWPGGDVPQK

-729 DQARPVVYILDR
+729 DQTRPLVYILDR
-741 PGAEQSVILAA
+741 PGAEQSIIFAA
-752 DLAAPKANPHEYAI
+752 DLAPPKANPHEYAI

-778 SRINMNLREGKH
+778 SRVNMNLREAKH
-790 WSYGAFTFIWDARG
+790 WSYGAFTLVWDARG

-829 LRGILGPRPVAADEL
+829 LRGILGPRPVEADEL

-871 LVTFGLDDH
+871 LVTYGLDDH

-894 PDAAGAAEETIRPDH
+894 PDATTAAQDAIRPDH
-909 LVWVVVGDRSKI
+909 LVWVIVGDRSKI

-930 GEIRFLD
+930 GEVRFLD